1 MKPIK
6 QVKPRSE
13 VIDWAI
19 FIAILTALAFANGC
33 GPRDIP
39 SPSPMTKGAIAATDK
54 SLDQAKSNLDKNDV
68 PAAKGNIGDAKKSNS
83 QAAIG
88 HDATVKWYEVKV
100 KERDDA
106 IVDRDKVIEK
116 DHKTLDKWYVKA
128 VIAIAELI
136 KWIIGISVFIGILKT
151 NGSQKGKRRMK
162 YLAAVIALSL
172 SGCSVIQ
179 SVEAVHFRIGHDVTY
194 RP

>member
-6 QVKPRSE
+6 QEHPRSE
-13 VIDWAI
+13 VVDWTI
-19 FIAILTALAFANGC
+19 FIAILTALAFATGC
-33 GPRDIP
+33 GPKDIP

-68 PAAKGNIGDAKKSNS
+68 PAAKGNIGDAKRSNS

-136 KWIIGISVFIGILKT
+136 KWIIGISVFIGILCAINSFFPIPII
-151 NGSQKGKRRMK
+151 NGVLGIILTIATGALKRMVHK
-162 YLAAVIALSL
+162 KV
-172 SGCSVIQ
+172 SG
-179 SVEAVHFRIGHDVTY
+179 E
-194 RP
+194 